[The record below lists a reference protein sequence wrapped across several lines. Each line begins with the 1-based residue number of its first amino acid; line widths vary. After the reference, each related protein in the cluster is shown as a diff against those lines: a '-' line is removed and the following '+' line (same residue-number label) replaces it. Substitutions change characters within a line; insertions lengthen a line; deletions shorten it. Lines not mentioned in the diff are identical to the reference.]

1 MSSKRQ
7 IIPIA
12 GLLGTVG
19 LACYMVIQLGA
30 QATPNVTGDFR
41 NAGMAEIRDA
51 QGRTVLQGQFA
62 VIPEDDD
69 DIERK
74 ATLKPTGVDTDAKG
88 EAEVEYAKTGDVNQE
103 VEFTATGLDPGAT
116 FTCVIDGQ
124 TLATVTADK
133 GGKAEVELEVK
144 LSSPSASR

>member
-1 MSSKRQ
+1 MSNKRQ
-7 IIPIA
+7 VIPIA

-19 LACYMVIQLGA
+19 LAGYMVIQLGA
-30 QATPNVTGDFR
+30 QAVPNVSGDFR
-41 NAGMAEIRDA
+41 NAAMAEIRDA

-62 VIPEDDD
+62 VVPEDDD

-74 ATLKPTGVDTDAKG
+74 ATLKSTGVEADAAG
-88 EAEVEYAKTGDVNQE
+88 VAEIEFAKTGDVNQE
-103 VEFTATGLDPGAT
+103 IEFSATGLDAGAK
-116 FTCVIDGQ
+116 FTCVVDGQ

-133 GGKAEVELEVK
+133 SGKAEVELEVK

>member
-1 MSSKRQ
+1 MSNKRQ
-7 IIPIA
+7 VIPIA

-19 LACYMVIQLGA
+19 VACYMVIQLSA
-30 QATPNVTGDFR
+30 QAAPNATGDFR
-41 NAGMAEIRDA
+41 NAAMAEIRDA

-62 VIPEDDD
+62 VVPEDDD

-74 ATLKPTGVDTDAKG
+74 ATLKPTGVDADAKG
-88 EAEVEYAKTGDVNQE
+88 EAEVEFAKTGEDNQE
-103 VEFTATGLDPGAT
+103 IEFSATGLDAGAT

-133 GGKAEVELEVK
+133 SGKAEVELDVK
-144 LSSPSASR
+144 MSSPSARR

>member
-41 NAGMAEIRDA
+41 NAGMAEMRDA

-62 VIPEDDD
+62 VVPEDDD

-74 ATLKPTGVDTDAKG
+74 ATLKPTGVDADAKG
-88 EAEVEYAKTGDVNQE
+88 EAEVEYAKTGDINQE
-103 VEFTATGLDPGAT
+103 VEFTATGLDPGAK